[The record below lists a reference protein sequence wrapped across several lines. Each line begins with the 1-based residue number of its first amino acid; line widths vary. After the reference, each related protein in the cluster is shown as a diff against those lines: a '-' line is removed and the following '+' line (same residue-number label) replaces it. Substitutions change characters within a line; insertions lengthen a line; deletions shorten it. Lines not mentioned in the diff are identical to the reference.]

1 MLGAVRRSYVQLDAV
16 RRAFFARRV
25 NQKILIHAPK
35 DQRHRN
41 VNRRKCP
48 QKVRISFF
56 FRISIVLTKREI
68 LYIQYLYLFRSL
80 SCGRL
85 KSLTSNL
92 IPISEFARIPLSLL
106 LPYEPISNSVKQ

>member
-68 LYIQYLYLFRSL
+68 LYIQYLREFLNIFTKHKNVDKKNLKPQKEELLCEKLREFPVLFD
-80 SCGRL
+80 
-85 KSLTSNL
+85 KSH
-92 IPISEFARIPLSLL
+92 
-106 LPYEPISNSVKQ
+106 KG